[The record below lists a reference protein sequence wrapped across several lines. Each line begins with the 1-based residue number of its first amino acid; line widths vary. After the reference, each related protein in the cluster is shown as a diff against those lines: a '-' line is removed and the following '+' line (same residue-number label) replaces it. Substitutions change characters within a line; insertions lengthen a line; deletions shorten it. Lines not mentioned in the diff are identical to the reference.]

1 MTKKKPSD
9 RNLFV
14 LAIILTVLGLIAVAD
29 ASAPQAIQAFSDKYY
44 YVKQQLWWALAGIV
58 GMVILANIPY
68 KLWEKL
74 AVPIFAVGTFLL
86 GLVLIPGVASQILGA
101 RRWIHLGPATIQPSE
116 LIKLALAIYL
126 AKVSAKK
133 KSMLAYLIP
142 LFVVCGLIMLEPD
155 LGTTMIIAVMGLS
168 QIFLSEINFF
178 KFALT
183 IVGAGAASFLLIIT
197 SEYRRSRLM
206 TFLQKS
212 SDPLGK
218 DYHIRQIL
226 LGLGSGGFWGVG
238 LGQSRQKFLF
248 LPESATDSILAVI
261 AEEVG
266 FIGALV
272 LIILF
277 GLFIY
282 KGLIIAKNAPDKFGQ
297 ILAIGITTWIG
308 GQMLLNA
315 AAITALLPLTGVPL
329 PFFSYGGS
337 SLVTV
342 LAATGILL
350 NISKVGHGKKS

>member
-1 MTKKKPSD
+1 
-9 RNLFV
+9 
-14 LAIILTVLGLIAVAD
+14 
-29 ASAPQAIQAFSDKYY
+29 
-44 YVKQQLWWALAGIV
+44 
-58 GMVILANIPY
+58 
-68 KLWEKL
+68 
-74 AVPIFAVGTFLL
+74 
-86 GLVLIPGVASQILGA
+86 
-101 RRWIHLGPATIQPSE
+101 
-116 LIKLALAIYL
+116 
-126 AKVSAKK
+126 
-133 KSMLAYLIP
+133 
-142 LFVVCGLIMLEPD
+142 MLEPD
-155 LGTTMIIAVMGLS
+155 LGTTIIVAVIGLT
-168 QIFLSEINFF
+168 QIFLSDINFF
-178 KFALT
+178 KFLSAIL
-183 IVGAGAASFLLIIT
+183 VAAAGSFLLIIT
-197 SEYRRSRLM
+197 SSYRRSRLM

-266 FIGALV
+266 FIGVLV

-297 ILAIGITTWIG
+297 ILAVGIVAWIG
-308 GQMLLNA
+308 GQMLLNVS
-315 AAITALLPLTGVPL
+315 AITALLPLTGVPL

-350 NISKVGHGKKS
+350 NIAKVSHGKKS